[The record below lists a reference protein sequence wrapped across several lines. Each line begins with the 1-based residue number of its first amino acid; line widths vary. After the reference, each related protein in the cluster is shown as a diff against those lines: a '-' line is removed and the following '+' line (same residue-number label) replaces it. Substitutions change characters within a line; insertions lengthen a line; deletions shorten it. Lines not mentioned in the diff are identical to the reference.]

1 MKATCLSSSHL
12 CVYKSSLSRP
22 QALTSMRKVKCL
34 LIFCLPGHPHWL
46 RLPCLI
52 SSTVRAVTI
61 CWEPT
66 RNAWVRQNRWILAT
80 STGCCVLDKHRLQHF
95 QFRNFVYCMDGLKTV
110 CTKFKHT
117 DIARSVTSTIHGESC
132 LFPFPLNDTW
142 SIYIFFC
149 GILKNYQIFS

>member
-1 MKATCLSSSHL
+1 MKTMRLSSSHF

-46 RLPCLI
+46 WLPLLI

-80 STGCCVLDKHRLQHF
+80 STGWYCVLDKQHF
-95 QFRNFVYCMDGLKTV
+95 QFRNFVYFLDGPKTV

-117 DIARSVTSTIHGESC
+117 DIARSVTYTTHGESC
-132 LFPFPLNDTW
+132 LFPFHSMTLEVYD
-142 SIYIFFC
+142 FFVC
-149 GILKNYQIFS
+149 GKL